1 MARLTDHDRRDA
13 EHALRAE
20 IALIQG
26 RYTRRLYEAGKARIE
41 EEFNRLLKEGRD
53 IDGLTTGRA
62 AAQAVASQF
71 FPNAAPKT
79 AIAITASGADSEP
92 EKE

>member
-71 FPNAAPKT
+71 FPSATTRA
-79 AIAITASGADSEP
+79 AIAITAGSADNEP
-92 EKE
+92 GKK